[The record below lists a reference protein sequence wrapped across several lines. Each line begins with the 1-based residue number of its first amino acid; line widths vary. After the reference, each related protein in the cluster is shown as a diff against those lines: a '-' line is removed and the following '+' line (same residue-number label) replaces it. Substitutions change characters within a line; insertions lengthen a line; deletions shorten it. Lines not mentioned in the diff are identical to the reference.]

1 MENITE
7 ENKEEKENPAFE
19 NIIQQKTVFDI
30 RIEEI
35 NKFSEIN
42 SSEDYSLSTFLIPPF
57 ILPNSPKFDPD
68 DTEECFTIRF
78 DETNKKIA
86 CGFSS
91 GRLGIFKLNKIGNKN
106 NINNKEIE
114 EYKEEETI
122 PKKNTIN
129 PSSFTELSDFP
140 ITCLRWKPHN
150 KTILLTVTA
159 NGLIH
164 EIHSTSLKILQKL
177 EDKGNSLTCVDYSID
192 GNLFATGGNEKVV
205 KLYDDT
211 TKTIISKLESYKY
224 NTSGHSNNIFAIK
237 FNPYNENM
245 LFSGGWD
252 NTIMFYDIR
261 AKEVQNYLYGP
272 HICGDGIDIKDNLL
286 LTVSW
291 DKKDQIQIWDLRNM
305 KKDNNIVFQCNIPIE
320 KKERNIVDDVSY
332 LYSCRFNQK
341 NSTFCVTGSKKNL
354 MRIYDYNNF
363 SKNNNIDIVCK
374 VDRLDNPCYCCD
386 YTCDGK
392 VLAYGCADS
401 MVRLVNI
408 NNIN

>member
-106 NINNKEIE
+106 NINNIEIE

-386 YTCDGK
+386 YTSDGK

>member
-341 NSTFCVTGSKKNL
+341 NSTFCVTGSKKNS
-354 MRIYDYNNF
+354 MRIYDYHNF
-363 SKNNNIDIVCK
+363 SKNYTIDIACK

-386 YTCDGK
+386 YTSDGK

>member
-7 ENKEEKENPAFE
+7 ENKEETENPAFE

-211 TKTIISKLESYKY
+211 
-224 NTSGHSNNIFAIK
+224 
-237 FNPYNENM
+237 
-245 LFSGGWD
+245 
-252 NTIMFYDIR
+252 
-261 AKEVQNYLYGP
+261 
-272 HICGDGIDIKDNLL
+272 
-286 LTVSW
+286 
-291 DKKDQIQIWDLRNM
+291 
-305 KKDNNIVFQCNIPIE
+305 
-320 KKERNIVDDVSY
+320 
-332 LYSCRFNQK
+332 NQ
-341 NSTFCVTGSKKNL
+341 L
-354 MRIYDYNNF
+354 
-363 SKNNNIDIVCK
+363 
-374 VDRLDNPCYCCD
+374 
-386 YTCDGK
+386 
-392 VLAYGCADS
+392 
-401 MVRLVNI
+401 
-408 NNIN
+408 

>member
-386 YTCDGK
+386 YTSDGK

-408 NNIN
+408 NNI

>member
-1 MENITE
+1 MEKIFE
-7 ENKEEKENPAFE
+7 ENKEETENTQFE
-19 NIIQQKTVFDI
+19 NILSKKTIFDI
-30 RIEEI
+30 RTEEI
-35 NKFSEIN
+35 NKFSEVN
-42 SSEDYSLSTFLIPPF
+42 SSKDFFLSTFLIPPF

-91 GRLGIFKLNKIGNKN
+91 GRLGIFKLNHIG
-106 NINNKEIE
+106 INNKSNNNE
-114 EYKEEETI
+114 EKEELNQENL
-122 PKKNTIN
+122 PKKNSLN

-192 GNLFATGGNEKVV
+192 GNLFATGGNEKIV

-211 TKTIISKLESYKY
+211 TKTIISKLESHKY
-224 NTSGHSNNIFAIK
+224 QTSGHSNNIFAIK

-272 HICGDGIDIKDNLL
+272 HICGDCL
-286 LTVSW
+286 
-291 DKKDQIQIWDLRNM
+291 
-305 KKDNNIVFQCNIPIE
+305 
-320 KKERNIVDDVSY
+320 
-332 LYSCRFNQK
+332 CR
-341 NSTFCVTGSKKNL
+341 
-354 MRIYDYNNF
+354 
-363 SKNNNIDIVCK
+363 
-374 VDRLDNPCYCCD
+374 
-386 YTCDGK
+386 
-392 VLAYGCADS
+392 
-401 MVRLVNI
+401 
-408 NNIN
+408 

>member
-1 MENITE
+1 MENFNEEIKNEE
-7 ENKEEKENPAFE
+7 ENPSFE
-19 NIIQQKTVFDI
+19 NFLQKKTIFDI
-30 RIEEI
+30 RTEEI
-35 NKFSEIN
+35 NLFSLVN
-42 SSEDYSLSTFLIPPF
+42 PSKDYSLSTFLIPPF

-78 DETNKKIA
+78 NETNNKIA

-91 GRLGIFKLNKIGNKN
+91 GRLGIFTLNKIGNEKKSN
-106 NINNKEIE
+106 DNKELE
-114 EYKEEETI
+114 ESNEDNST
-122 PKKNTIN
+122 KKNKIN

-192 GNLFATGGNEKVV
+192 GNLFATGGNEKIV

-237 FNPYNENM
+237 FNPYNQNM

-252 NTIMFYDIR
+252 NTIVFYDIR

-305 KKDNNIVFQCNIPIE
+305 KKDNNIVFQCNIPNE
-320 KKERNIVDDVSY
+320 DEESNTSDDVSY

-341 NSTFCVTGSKKNL
+341 NSTFCVTGSKKNS
-354 MRIYDYNNF
+354 MRIYDYHNF
-363 SKNNNIDIVCK
+363 SKNNTIDIACK

-386 YTCDGK
+386 YTSDGK

-408 NNIN
+408 NNI

>member
-7 ENKEEKENPAFE
+7 EKKEETENPAFE

-224 NTSGHSNNIFAIK
+224 NTSGHSNNIYAIK

-341 NSTFCVTGSKKNL
+341 NSTFCVTGSKKNS

-363 SKNNNIDIVCK
+363 SKNKNIDIICK
-374 VDRLDNPCYCCD
+374 GDRLDNPCYCCD
-386 YTCDGK
+386 YTSDGK
-392 VLAYGCADS
+392 ILAYGCADS

-408 NNIN
+408 NNI

>member
-1 MENITE
+1 MEKIFE
-7 ENKEEKENPAFE
+7 ENKEETENTQFE
-19 NIIQQKTVFDI
+19 NILSKKTIFDI
-30 RIEEI
+30 RTEEI
-35 NKFSEIN
+35 NKFSEVN
-42 SSEDYSLSTFLIPPF
+42 SSKDFSLSTFLIPPF

-91 GRLGIFKLNKIGNKN
+91 GRLGIFKLNHLG
-106 NINNKEIE
+106 INNKSNNNE
-114 EYKEEETI
+114 EKEELNQENL
-122 PKKNTIN
+122 PKKNSLN

-159 NGLIH
+159 NGLIQ

-386 YTCDGK
+386 YTSDGK

>member
-386 YTCDGK
+386 YTSDGK

>member
-106 NINNKEIE
+106 NINNIEIE

-224 NTSGHSNNIFAIK
+224 NTSGHSNNIYAIK

-386 YTCDGK
+386 YTSDGK